1 MLDLTFPVNA
11 AGGVAVSAGDGHP
24 SVESVSLVVTFR
36 L

>member
-24 SVESVSLVVTFR
+24 GVESISVVLTFG